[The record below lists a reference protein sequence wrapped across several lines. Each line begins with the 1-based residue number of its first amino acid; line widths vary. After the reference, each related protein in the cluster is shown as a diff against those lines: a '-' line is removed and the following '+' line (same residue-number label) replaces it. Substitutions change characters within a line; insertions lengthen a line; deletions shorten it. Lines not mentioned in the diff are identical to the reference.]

1 MEEYFCDVIHKRK
14 NHEIVLKQGSEPYYY
29 AYVLLSGKANVYKD
43 VEGEQVLAG
52 IVREGEIFGILS
64 FISNNIRSATI
75 IANGDVTV
83 GIIMKDTFVQHNP
96 ARFLHEHNHFSVF

>member
-1 MEEYFCDVIHKRK
+1 MEEYFCDVIHKK
-14 NHEIVLKQGSEPYYY
+14 NHEIVLKQGSGPYY

-83 GIIMKDTFVQHNP
+83 GMIMKDTFVQHNP
-96 ARFLHEHNHFSVF
+96 VRFLHEHNHFSVF